1 MCTICVNNMY
11 FIINDTIYKV
21 YENLF
26 RANPLYFFIE
36 KADADANADANAEKN
51 KANHGGNRPKRKL
64 SKKHNRKV

>member
-36 KADADANADANAEKN
+36 KADADANADANAHIDCSVTIN
-51 KANHGGNRPKRKL
+51 TIDSIYGL
-64 SKKHNRKV
+64 VSSKIF